1 MQQNLF
7 QFNQNVQR
15 FFDVHEEIWKKV
27 QEFYYGDNP
36 LNDALS
42 KVNSE
47 DMNLF
52 FQALTK
58 NPARLIEMQSK
69 WWIGQMQIYQNIML
83 RSVNKD
89 IQPLVK
95 PEPGDRRFKDTLWQE
110 PNYDLLTQSY
120 LHFSQLVQEMLD
132 EVEGIPDKVRQR
144 IHFFTR

>member
-95 PEPGDRRFKDTLWQE
+95 PEPGDPFQGYTLAR
-110 PNYDLLTQSY
+110 TQLRS
-120 LHFSQLVQEMLD
+120 LD
-132 EVEGIPDKVRQR
+132 PVLSAFQSIG
-144 IHFFTR
+144 TRNAG

>member
-1 MQQNLF
+1 MTQYAEWCKCSRIFFSLIRTSS
-7 QFNQNVQR
+7 V

-89 IQPLVK
+89 IQPAR
-95 PEPGDRRFKDTLWQE
+95 ET
-110 PNYDLLTQSY
+110 
-120 LHFSQLVQEMLD
+120 
-132 EVEGIPDKVRQR
+132 
-144 IHFFTR
+144 

>member
-7 QFNQNVQR
+7 QFNQNVQH

-95 PEPGDRRFKDTLWQE
+95 PEPGDRRLKDTLWQE